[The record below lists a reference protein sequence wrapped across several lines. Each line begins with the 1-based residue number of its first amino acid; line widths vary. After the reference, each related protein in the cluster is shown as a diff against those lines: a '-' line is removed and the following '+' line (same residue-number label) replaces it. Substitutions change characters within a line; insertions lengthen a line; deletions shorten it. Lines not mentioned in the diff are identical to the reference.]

1 MSSALPLT
9 SSSSL
14 SSQEQKPTSVEM
26 VSFHH
31 DKTRWQVKGNFVDE
45 LLKPAGLKMTQWNRN
60 GQIKIIKNGPHRTVY
75 HLKLLSG
82 GYFLKHFKADDRK
95 TKLRQLVTPCRAEL
109 EYRAVQRVAELG
121 IPTFETVAI
130 GKQYHFTN
138 WGVTDN
144 YLVSKEITNV
154 ISVQDYVNNTGHA
167 IPAII
172 RHQLAK
178 KLGDIV
184 GTLHNGGLLHRDLHS
199 DNLLMKITDNQQLH
213 LWLIDLHAVSF
224 VKKIS
229 TQQIVKNL
237 SLLIPSFFRHI
248 TKSDFLRFF
257 CSYWSKLHENSS
269 ATSQTVINVSCSK
282 KEFFSRL
289 VKSFRKTVLE
299 IFAKQD
305 KKWSRGNRRLII
317 ANSDNTECRGLANIG
332 KERLIFLR
340 DNPTEIK
347 TTVFQQFF
355 DAKKITIQTIRK
367 EKNENFSARNA
378 WEIGHAF
385 LRRGFKTPRPI
396 MFVAHQNENYFVTE
410 DITNLPTLSEKLQK
424 TSKAERNTISR
435 QLAFSFAQLH
445 RFGYNTS
452 FSLNDLR
459 VGSSSERPEIWFC
472 NLESVTHSSQPT
484 AAEIA
489 TSFRQLYQN
498 LVTSKL
504 ISLSETLRFLKQYTS
519 HHSSIHWK
527 QFFKTI

>member
-1 MSSALPLT
+1 MSSAIPLT
-9 SSSSL
+9 SSPL
-14 SSQEQKPTSVEM
+14 SPQGQKPASVEM

-31 DKTRWQVKGNFVDE
+31 DKTHWQVKENFIDE

-60 GQIKIIKNGPHRTVY
+60 GQLEIIKNGPHRTVY

-82 GYFLKHFKADDRK
+82 GYFLKHFKADDKK
-95 TKLRQLVTPCRAEL
+95 TKLRQLVTSCRAEL

-130 GKQYHFTN
+130 GKQYQFTN

-167 IPAII
+167 IPAIV
-172 RHQLAK
+172 RHQLAT

-199 DNLLMKITDNQQLH
+199 DNLLMKITDDQQLH

-229 TQQIVKNL
+229 IQQIEKNL
-237 SLLIPSFFRHI
+237 SLLIPSFFRHL

-257 CSYWSKLHENSS
+257 CSYWKKLHENSL
-269 ATSQTVINVSCSK
+269 TISQTVTHVSCSK

-289 VKSFRKTVLE
+289 IKSFRKTALE
-299 IFAKQD
+299 IFVKQD

-317 ANSDNTECRGLANIG
+317 ANNDNTECRGLANIG

-340 DNPTEIK
+340 DNPSEIRV
-347 TTVFQQFF
+347 TAFQEIF
-355 DAKKITIQTIRK
+355 DTKEIVIRK

-378 WEIGHAF
+378 WEMGHAF

-396 MFVAHQNENYFVTE
+396 MFVVHQNENYFVTE
-410 DITNLPTLSEKLQK
+410 DVTDLPTLSEKLQK
-424 TSKAERNTISR
+424 APSSERNTISR
-435 QLAFSFAQLH
+435 QLASSFAQLH
-445 RFGYNTS
+445 TFGYNTS

-459 VGSSSERPEIWFC
+459 VGGSSERTEIWFC
-472 NLESVTHSSQPT
+472 NLDCVTHSSQPT
-484 AAEIA
+484 AIEIVA
-489 TSFRQLYQN
+489 SFRQLYQN

-504 ISLSETLRFLKQYTS
+504 ISYSETLRFLKQYTS

-527 QFFKTI
+527 QFFKVS